1 MKASEIREKTAEEIQ
16 QDVEASRKEIFDL
29 RMKFQL
35 NQLENTARIR
45 ILRRDVARLETE
57 KTVRRKSA
65 ESK

>member
-1 MKASEIREKTAEEIQ
+1 MKAAEIREKTSEEIQ
-16 QDVEASRKEIFDL
+16 QEVEACRKEIFDL
-29 RMKFQL
+29 RMRFQL

-45 ILRRDVARLETE
+45 ILRRDAARLETE

>member
-1 MKASEIREKTAEEIQ
+1 MKAAEIREKTSAELE
-16 QDVEASRKEIFDL
+16 QDIEACRKEIFDL

-35 NQLENTARIR
+35 NQLEDTARIR
-45 ILRRDVARLETE
+45 ALRRDVARLETE

>member
-1 MKASEIREKTAEEIQ
+1 MKASEIREKTSAELD
-16 QDVEASRKEIFDL
+16 QDIEAFRKEIFDL

-45 ILRRDVARLETE
+45 TLRRNVARLETE
-57 KTVRRKSA
+57 KTARRKSA